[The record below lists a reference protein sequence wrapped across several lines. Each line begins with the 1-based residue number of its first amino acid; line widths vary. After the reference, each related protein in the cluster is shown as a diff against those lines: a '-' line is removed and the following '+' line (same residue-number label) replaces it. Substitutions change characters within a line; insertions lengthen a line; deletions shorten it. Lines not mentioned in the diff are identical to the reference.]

1 MISSIT
7 LCIVSAVVGYSIG
20 GWLGAIVGWLA
31 SMAVNWA
38 SEAFDRFKR
47 RL

>member
-7 LCIVSAVVGYSIG
+7 LCIGSAVVGYSIG

-31 SMAVNWA
+31 SMVVNCA
-38 SEAFDRFKR
+38 SEAFDRFR
-47 RL
+47 HRL